1 MLESISQFKNISEVV
16 FSMFLFA
23 AAWQDGKTKS
33 VSLWLLGAAGMA
45 GLSLSLLHG
54 TLGPARLLSCL
65 PGGGL
70 LLLSRFT
77 NESVGMGD
85 GLFFVVSG
93 LFLNVFMNLEL
104 LIYGIFLNGAVCG
117 AIYFYNRM
125 AGRDV
130 RKKTIPFLPFLV
142 PVWIGMVML

>member
-1 MLESISQFKNISEVV
+1 MPETMNQFKSVNEVV
-16 FSMFLFA
+16 FGMFLFA

-33 VSLWLLGAAGMA
+33 VSVWLFGAAGAA
-45 GLSLSLLHG
+45 GLVLSLLQG
-54 TLGPARLLSCL
+54 AFGLDRLFSCL

-77 NESVGMGD
+77 DESIGAGD
-85 GLFFVVSG
+85 GFFFVVSG
-93 LFLNVFMNLEL
+93 LFLNALMNLEL
-104 LIYGIFLNGAVCG
+104 LVYGMFLNGAVCA

-125 AGRDV
+125 RGRDV

-142 PVWIGMVML
+142 PIWIGLVAL

>member
-1 MLESISQFKNISEVV
+1 MPETMNQFKSVNEVV
-16 FSMFLFA
+16 FGMFLFA

-33 VSLWLLGAAGMA
+33 VGVWLFGAAGAA
-45 GLSLSLLHG
+45 GLVLSLLQG
-54 TLGPARLLSCL
+54 TFGLDRLFSCL

-77 NESVGMGD
+77 DESIGAGD
-85 GLFFVVSG
+85 GFFFVVSG
-93 LFLNVFMNLEL
+93 LFLNALMNLEL
-104 LIYGIFLNGAVCG
+104 LVYGISLNGAVCA

-125 AGRDV
+125 RGRDV

-142 PVWIGMVML
+142 PIWIGLVVL